1 MKEANLRFEIRPDRR
16 VILSFKINLGTLSGP
31 QAGNSIQLDWI
42 YWINRIFLVWCRI
55 VFYILSVLLILSENQ
70 TFMF

>member
-42 YWINRIFLVWCRI
+42 NRIFLVWCRI
-55 VFYILSVLLILSENQ
+55 VFYILSILLILSENQ